1 MKISPPS
8 KIHKHLIAKEYI
20 GGLEIT
26 DTALH
31 FYYLILIKIINCFKL

>member
-31 FYYLILIKIINCFKL
+31 FII